1 MFSLIGKST
10 ISGPISIANLLVHW
24 VFDPSRHCIPMIPGS
39 PARLK
44 RKWPSPTTAAWSHAS
59 RGLKPCHWRRASCWC
74 LPAPGPETCRCHP
87 STAKICDFSP
97 EKPPDF
103 GKKWHWIIN
112 HVDFVIGSWPLWLSA
127 MGWESQWWAPQP
139 QIVRGFHNQWFC
151 LCYCGWLRIPAPL
164 NRCVSHYL

>member
-1 MFSLIGKST
+1 
-10 ISGPISIANLLVHW
+10 
-24 VFDPSRHCIPMIPGS
+24 MIPGS

-139 QIVRGFHNQWFC
+139 QIVRGFTTSDFACVTVDGCEFLHHLIDVYPIIYRVSTIRGDAGFLPSTVVSDCN
-151 LCYCGWLRIPAPL
+151 IPFLPDY
-164 NRCVSHYL
+164 RS